1 MMTMK
6 TFLLMGLAGLMVL
19 LTSCQHVGPRFSQLD
34 PPAAAIDAPQ
44 AVTVTN
50 EFDPAWLK
58 PPTEMYTLGPGDKL
72 EIELIGEPTSK
83 TTTVVAPDGKL
94 YFNLLPGVDVWGRT
108 LSQTKAELESSFTN
122 YVHEQ
127 PRVSLALRSVESKRL
142 WVLGSVQAP
151 GVYYMATPMTL
162 LETIASAGGTLSLT
176 SFRDQSA
183 VGIGEELADLKHS
196 FVVRQGRLLP
206 VNFHRLLNEGDLS
219 QNIYLQP
226 DDFVYVPAVTARNIY
241 VLGAVT
247 QSRPLPYVEGM
258 TVAAAIAGAY
268 GTMPD
273 AYLPHVAV
281 VRGSLSEPE
290 IIIVDY
296 RKVICGEGTDIAL
309 QPHDIVYVPLSPYR
323 YLERYAKVILNTFVS
338 ASAIN
343 AGSYA
348 VTEHQSFGGVFI
360 PVGSGIQIFP
370 PVSPPPP

>member
-1 MMTMK
+1 MTTMK
-6 TFLLMGLAGLMVL
+6 NSFLVGLAGLMIL
-19 LTSCQHVGPRFSQLD
+19 LTSCQHVAPRYSPLD
-34 PPAAAIDAPQ
+34 APAAIAAPQ
-44 AVTVTN
+44 AVTITN
-50 EFDPAWLK
+50 EFDPAWLE
-58 PPTEMYTLGPGDKL
+58 PPTQMYTLGPGDRL
-72 EIELIGEPTSK
+72 EVELIGEPTSK

-108 LSQTKAELESSFTN
+108 LGQTKAELENSFTN
-122 YVHEQ
+122 YIHEQ

-142 WVLGSVQAP
+142 WIMGCVQAP

-162 LETIASAGGTLSLT
+162 LETISSAGGTLSMT

-196 FVVRQGRLLP
+196 FVVRRGRFLP
-206 VNFHRLLNEGDLS
+206 VNFNRLLNEGDLT

-226 DDFVYVPAVTARNIY
+226 DDFIYLPPVTARNVY
-241 VLGAVT
+241 VLGAVL
-247 QSRPLPYVEGM
+247 QPRPQPYVEGM
-258 TVAAAIAGAY
+258 TVAAAVAGAY
-268 GTMPD
+268 GTLPD
-273 AYLPHVAV
+273 AYLGHVAV

-296 RKVICGEGTDIAL
+296 RKVIRGEGTDIVL

-348 VTEHQSFGGVFI
+348 VTKHQSFGGVFI
-360 PVGSGIQIFP
+360 PVGSGIQIIP
-370 PVSPPPP
+370 PITPPPP